1 LNTLVNL
8 ESASPGFDGQFSV
21 GVNNA
26 RQKIETWRQDY
37 NNFRPHSALS
47 DTAPALFAR
56 QFTASPNS
64 RNL

>member
-1 LNTLVNL
+1 MHWFMSL
-8 ESASPGFDGQFSV
+8 ED
-21 GVNNA
+21 A

-47 DTAPALFAR
+47 DTAPALFAK